1 MALLCWSNLK
11 NGAAMNLIRGYIGF
25 VGLLVSI
32 IGFMILA
39 YAWADGTTPFIGWV
53 VTGVGVLMWL
63 QCLPMLRREDLERE
77 T

>member
-1 MALLCWSNLK
+1 
-11 NGAAMNLIRGYIGF
+11 MNLIRGYIGF

-39 YAWADGTTPFIGWV
+39 YAWADGTNPFIGWV

>member
-1 MALLCWSNLK
+1 MPDEVVVERLAQYCGGRRKLTETETGPAL

-39 YAWADGTTPFIGWV
+39 YAWADG
-53 VTGVGVLMWL
+53 
-63 QCLPMLRREDLERE
+63 
-77 T
+77 

>member
-1 MALLCWSNLK
+1 
-11 NGAAMNLIRGYIGF
+11 MNLIRGYIGF

-39 YAWADGTTPFIGWV
+39 QAWWDGTDPLIGWV
-53 VTGVGVLMWL
+53 VTGLGVIMWL
-63 QCLPMLRREDLERE
+63 QCLPMLRMEEERKRLLERE

>member
-1 MALLCWSNLK
+1 M
-11 NGAAMNLIRGYIGF
+11 
-25 VGLLVSI
+25 LVSI

-39 YAWADGTTPFIGWV
+39 YAWADGTDPFIGWV

-63 QCLPMLRREDLERE
+63 QCLPMLRREEERKRHLERE

>member
-1 MALLCWSNLK
+1 
-11 NGAAMNLIRGYIGF
+11 MNLIRGYIGF

-39 YAWADGTTPFIGWV
+39 YAWADGTDPFIGWV

-63 QCLPMLRREDLERE
+63 QCLPMLRREEERKRHLSDIMKGKRD
-77 T
+77 